1 MRSYD
6 KLADMLA
13 EYFRSRLES
22 TKEQRLDEVVIQARM
37 SWVKLWVGD
46 GAQNSEPFLQRR
58 GLRMDIEDGRGIII
72 PEVMVFGASGV
83 GKRVK
88 VRGVG
93 DDVGGAGKRPQ
104 GERHGR
110 RC

>member
-1 MRSYD
+1 M
-6 KLADMLA
+6 
-13 EYFRSRLES
+13 
-22 TKEQRLDEVVIQARM
+22 VIQARM
-37 SWVKLWVGD
+37 SWIKLWVGD

-58 GLRMDIEDGRGIII
+58 GMRMDIEDGRGIII

-93 DDVGGAGKRPQ
+93 DGVGGAGKRSQ
-104 GERHGR
+104 GERHGER
-110 RC
+110 MLKKE